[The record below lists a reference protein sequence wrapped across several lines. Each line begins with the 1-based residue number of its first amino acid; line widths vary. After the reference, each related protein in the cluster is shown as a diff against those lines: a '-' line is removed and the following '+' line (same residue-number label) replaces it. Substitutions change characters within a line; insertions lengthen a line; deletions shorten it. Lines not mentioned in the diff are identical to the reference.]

1 MLDLLKDTQNSP
13 SHLVQCCAKA
23 GKVMQG
29 SGGQEWISEIAT
41 DIEQGDRGCKSQY
54 FCDWL

>member
-54 FCDWL
+54 FCD